1 MDTQERIANIIAEEL
16 NIKLVQVVRTIELIN
31 EGNTIPF
38 IARYRKE
45 VTGGLSDETLRDL
58 GERLTYLRNLE
69 ARKEEVKTSIENQ
82 GKLTDE
88 IVANLEN
95 AKTLA
100 EVEDVYR
107 PYKQKKKTRATVAKA
122 KGLEPLANIIFEQK
136 EKNPIEEIAKEYINI
151 EKLSDEEKT
160 LQAKIDEINKQYE
173 EVNQQIL
180 ELAQQGLDTTYI
192 GGELAWPV
200 PGYTRI
206 TSKYA
211 MRVHPITGQYKL
223 HTGVDIGA
231 PMGANFISANDGIVV
246 KAEMNSAYGNMV
258 IIDHGGGI
266 STLYAH
272 GSEIL
277 VTVGQSVKRGDAILK
292 VGSTGY
298 STGPHAH
305 FEVRING
312 VTTNPL
318 PYITNGLVPGEE
330 NTSNQNTTNQNT
342 TN

>member
-100 EVEDVYR
+100 EVEDIYR

-122 KGLEPLANIIFEQK
+122 KGLEPLAEIILAQT
-136 EKNPIEEIAKEYINI
+136 EKTPIEEIAKQYVNI
-151 EKLSDEEKT
+151 DKLSGEDKNNKEK
-160 LQAKIDEINKQYE
+160 
-173 EVNQQIL
+173 
-180 ELAQQGLDTTYI
+180 
-192 GGELAWPV
+192 
-200 PGYTRI
+200 
-206 TSKYA
+206 
-211 MRVHPITGQYKL
+211 
-223 HTGVDIGA
+223 
-231 PMGANFISANDGIVV
+231 VV
-246 KAEMNSAYGNMV
+246 A
-258 IIDHGGGI
+258 
-266 STLYAH
+266 
-272 GSEIL
+272 
-277 VTVGQSVKRGDAILK
+277 SVEDAIQGAK
-292 VGSTGY
+292 DII
-298 STGPHAH
+298 A
-305 FEVRING
+305 EI
-312 VTTNPL
+312 
-318 PYITNGLVPGEE
+318 I
-330 NTSNQNTTNQNT
+330 
-342 TN
+342 

>member
-100 EVEDVYR
+100 EVEDIYR

-122 KGLEPLANIIFEQK
+122 KGLEPLAEIILVQT
-136 EKNPIEEIAKEYINI
+136 EKTPIEEIAKQYVNI
-151 EKLSDEEKT
+151 DKLSEEDKN
-160 LQAKIDEINKQYE
+160 NKE
-173 EVNQQIL
+173 
-180 ELAQQGLDTTYI
+180 
-192 GGELAWPV
+192 
-200 PGYTRI
+200 
-206 TSKYA
+206 K
-211 MRVHPITGQYKL
+211 
-223 HTGVDIGA
+223 
-231 PMGANFISANDGIVV
+231 VV
-246 KAEMNSAYGNMV
+246 A
-258 IIDHGGGI
+258 
-266 STLYAH
+266 
-272 GSEIL
+272 
-277 VTVGQSVKRGDAILK
+277 SVEDAIQGAK
-292 VGSTGY
+292 DIIAEIISD
-298 STGPHAH
+298 
-305 FEVRING
+305 
-312 VTTNPL
+312 NPE
-318 PYITNGLVPGEE
+318 YRKQIK
-330 NTSNQNTTNQNT
+330 SI
-342 TN
+342 

>member
-100 EVEDVYR
+100 EVEDIYR

-122 KGLEPLANIIFEQK
+122 KGLEPLAEIILAQT
-136 EKNPIEEIAKEYINI
+136 EKTPIEEIAKQYVNI
-151 EKLSDEEKT
+151 DKLSGEDKNNKEK
-160 LQAKIDEINKQYE
+160 
-173 EVNQQIL
+173 
-180 ELAQQGLDTTYI
+180 
-192 GGELAWPV
+192 
-200 PGYTRI
+200 
-206 TSKYA
+206 
-211 MRVHPITGQYKL
+211 
-223 HTGVDIGA
+223 
-231 PMGANFISANDGIVV
+231 VV
-246 KAEMNSAYGNMV
+246 A
-258 IIDHGGGI
+258 
-266 STLYAH
+266 
-272 GSEIL
+272 
-277 VTVGQSVKRGDAILK
+277 SVEDAIQGAK
-292 VGSTGY
+292 DIIAEIIS
-298 STGPHAH
+298 
-305 FEVRING
+305 E
-312 VTTNPL
+312 
-318 PYITNGLVPGEE
+318 
-330 NTSNQNTTNQNT
+330 
-342 TN
+342 

>member
-100 EVEDVYR
+100 EVEDIYR

-122 KGLEPLANIIFEQK
+122 KGLEPLAEIILAQT
-136 EKNPIEEIAKEYINI
+136 EKTPIEEIAKQYVNI
-151 EKLSDEEKT
+151 DKLSEEDKN
-160 LQAKIDEINKQYE
+160 NKE
-173 EVNQQIL
+173 
-180 ELAQQGLDTTYI
+180 
-192 GGELAWPV
+192 
-200 PGYTRI
+200 
-206 TSKYA
+206 K
-211 MRVHPITGQYKL
+211 
-223 HTGVDIGA
+223 
-231 PMGANFISANDGIVV
+231 VV
-246 KAEMNSAYGNMV
+246 A
-258 IIDHGGGI
+258 
-266 STLYAH
+266 
-272 GSEIL
+272 
-277 VTVGQSVKRGDAILK
+277 TVEDAIQGAK
-292 VGSTGY
+292 DIIAEIISDNPEY
-298 STGPHAH
+298 RKQIK
-305 FEVRING
+305 RIC
-312 VTTNPL
+312 
-318 PYITNGLVPGEE
+318 
-330 NTSNQNTTNQNT
+330 
-342 TN
+342 